1 MHVISV
7 DNLWKTIKRKKV
19 LRGASLT
26 VGEGQVYVL
35 AGPNGAGKTTL
46 IRILMGLITRD
57 AGRVEVLG
65 LEPGGAGWDTVKLE
79 IGYLPEDASPYDR
92 LTGWENLRFYAEL
105 YSRGDPGKVREY
117 LENAAAISGLTREEL
132 SRRAGGYSRGMKRR
146 LLIAATL
153 MHNPRLV
160 VMDEPTSGLDV
171 FAAYR
176 VKRTIRSMAGRGYTF
191 LITTHDMSE
200 AQELATHVGFIESG
214 RIVFQ
219 GTVEEALKAY
229 SAQSLEEAFVRAV
242 GGGRG

>member
-1 MHVISV
+1 MVNANDV
-7 DNLWKTIKRKKV
+7 WKTIKRKTI

-46 IRILMGLITRD
+46 IRILMGLISMD
-57 AGRVEVLG
+57 SGRIEVLG
-65 LEPGGAGWDTVKLE
+65 CKPGDPDWDKVKLD

-105 YSRGDPGKVREY
+105 YSQGDPSKVEEY

-176 VKRTIRSMAGRGYTF
+176 VKRTIRSMAGKGYTF

-200 AQELATHVGFIESG
+200 AQELATHIGFIESG
-214 RIVFQ
+214 RIIFQ
-219 GTVEEALKAY
+219 GTVEDALSAY
-229 SAQSLEEAFVRAV
+229 SAESLEEAFVRAV
-242 GGGRG
+242 GDGRS